1 MKFQIVSD
9 SSCDLGRERA
19 QRLGVT
25 LVSYYVSMDGQTYY
39 REERDITARE
49 FYRQMADRP
58 GVFPRTSMPTIED
71 YLEAF
76 RPPAERGEAVLCIC
90 LNEPFSGSIQS
101 ARNAREELLEE
112 FPQARI
118 QILDSQ
124 LATVL
129 QGLLVL
135 EAAHMRD
142 AGFSLE
148 DTVAALERTKTT
160 GRIFFTTNDLE
171 YLRHGGRIGRAAAAT
186 GALLRVK
193 PLIGY
198 EGNGLVS
205 DGIAP
210 GRKNSLNRVMELFY
224 RYLARRQI
232 DLRGYYLAMH
242 MRDRFSFLVTAGITT
257 LLAMQVILNVAVV
270 TNLLPCTGISLPF
283 FSYGGTALLIQ
294 MAEMGIILSASRE
307 IPAKT

>member
-1 MKFQIVSD
+1 MNFQIVSD

-19 QRLGVT
+19 EKLGIT
-25 LVSYYVSMDGQTYY
+25 LVSYYVSMDGQTYH

-49 FYRQMADRP
+49 FYRQMADHP
-58 GVFPRTSMPTIED
+58 GAFPRTSMPTIED
-71 YLEAF
+71 YLAAF
-76 RPPAERGEAVLCIC
+76 RPFAERGEAVLCIC

-112 FPQARI
+112 FPQAEIRV
-118 QILDSQ
+118 LDSQ

-142 AGFSLE
+142 AGRTLE
-148 DTVAALERTKTT
+148 ETAAVLEKNRGT

-171 YLRHGGRIGRAAAAT
+171 YLRHGGRIGRAAATT

-224 RYLARRQI
+224 RYLSRNQL
-232 DLRGYYLAMH
+232 DLNDYYLATGYGLDEEEYQDFT
-242 MRDRFSFLVTAGITT
+242 RRLLDGLRERGYPADLVGEFHIGVTIGVHTGPTPIGVGI
-257 LLAMQVILNVAVV
+257 LRKEGAPGAI
-270 TNLLPCTGISLPF
+270 TGP
-283 FSYGGTALLIQ
+283 
-294 MAEMGIILSASRE
+294 
-307 IPAKT
+307 